1 MSRNQALQELISQHV
16 PRGVATTHPISI
28 VQGEGA
34 LVRDAEGREYIDLVG
49 GIGVLNV
56 GHRHP
61 RVMQAAR
68 AQIER
73 FTHTCFQVAM
83 YDGYARLAERLNG
96 LVPING
102 DVKTALFTTGVEAVE
117 NAVKIARSFTQ
128 RPAILAFT
136 PGFHGRTLL
145 GMSLTGK
152 ASPYKQ
158 NFGPFAP
165 EVYHASFPYPYRGT
179 DDDAAIASLDDVLAT
194 QVAPDQLAAIIVE
207 PVVGEGGFLPA
218 SPRFLQHLRAI
229 TERFGILLIADEIQ
243 TGIARTG
250 KMFAVEHSGI
260 KPDLITLAKSLA
272 GGFPLSAVVGRAD
285 VMDGPA
291 PGGLGGTYGGN
302 PVAIAAALAV
312 LDVIEEEGLVER
324 SHQLGRLILD
334 RSLAAQREL
343 DLIGEVRGLGA
354 MVAIELV
361 ADRQSRI
368 PAPDLADDVLRRA
381 REGGVLVLKAGLY
394 GNVLRILVPLVVS
407 DSQIV
412 EALDVLFGAV
422 RDASIEYA
430 EK

>member
-165 EVYHASFPYPYRGT
+165 EVYHASFPYPYRGI

-243 TGIARTG
+243 TGFARTG

-260 KPDLITLAKSLA
+260 KPDLTTLAKSLA

-312 LDVIEEEGLVER
+312 LDVIEEEGLVGR